1 MPSSAA
7 LTNSCRK
14 HSIPLCVAAVM
25 LSSLSAGIAH
35 SVAVAPK
42 PPLHPAGQSGVLQIL
57 VMGDSY
63 SAGNGAGGQIKPNN
77 GCYRSDLN
85 YAGQFAA
92 IIEAATGRKPQ
103 KVDNFACSGAKTS
116 DFTHKQ
122 GTRLNFA
129 LSSPQ
134 PPQLSGLK
142 NKHYDVIFL
151 TIGGND
157 LKFDAT
163 AEFCLVTLTK
173 IANQCERSL
182 KNAERLITN
191 GTLKKNIKNVLDAIH
206 KQANSDAKIVL
217 VGYPQ
222 LEGDPTYELAVGK
235 SILPRKKAPPI
246 QVGKRLNAGGTT
258 VDGIQS
264 DVVDEL
270 NAAYPANPPQF
281 SFVSVKALF
290 AGHELFANVFN
301 PNRWMIEPLIDANV
315 VNTYYHPNPMGW
327 LQEAQLLAC
336 DTRIPN
342 QKLAGTTT
350 HNPVA
355 LPFNCPTS
363 PPPPPPRPNPTR
375 LASGL
380 GHSCAVLANSTIK
393 CWGGNGE
400 VQFGATAVAVVG
412 IFGAT
417 QVSAEEN
424 HSCAL
429 LANTTIKCWG
439 YNFEGQLGD
448 GTTATSTTA
457 VAVVGITGATQIS
470 SGQKHS
476 CALLADTTIKCWGL
490 GAQGELG
497 NGSNISSSSTPV
509 AVVGITGATA
519 ISSGAFHSCA
529 LLADTTIKCWGHN
542 GYGQLGDAIHL
553 GTFDSSTTP
562 VTVVAVSGATSISSG
577 AFHSCALLADTTIK
591 CWGYNS
597 FGQLGSGTTSISSTA
612 VTVVGLTGATQIS
625 TGFGFSCAS
634 LDNTAIKCWGGNSSG
649 ELGNGSTGNPSTTP
663 GSVLGL

>member
-63 SAGNGAGGQIKPNN
+63 SAGNGAGGQINPDN

-151 TIGGND
+151 TLGGND

-246 QVGKRLNAGGTT
+246 QVGNRLNAGGTT

-336 DTRIPN
+336 DTRVPN
-342 QKLAGTTT
+342 QKLAGTST

-363 PPPPPPRPNPTR
+363 PPPPPPPTVTCADGGVHN
-375 LASGL
+375 LPFTCPPL
-380 GHSCAVLANSTIK
+380 GFPTTDHEGSI
-393 CWGGNGE
+393 
-400 VQFGATAVAVVG
+400 
-412 IFGAT
+412 IFY
-417 QVSAEEN
+417 VN
-424 HSCAL
+424 
-429 LANTTIKCWG
+429 
-439 YNFEGQLGD
+439 
-448 GTTATSTTA
+448 
-457 VAVVGITGATQIS
+457 
-470 SGQKHS
+470 
-476 CALLADTTIKCWGL
+476 L
-490 GAQGELG
+490 GASFIFPNWVSCSSAYCIVGAG
-497 NGSNISSSSTPV
+497 NDVHLFRLSD
-509 AVVGITGATA
+509 
-519 ISSGAFHSCA
+519 
-529 LLADTTIKCWGHN
+529 LRD
-542 GYGQLGDAIHL
+542 L
-553 GTFDSSTTP
+553 GTLPLSTLDP
-562 VTVVAVSGATSISSG
+562 SA
-577 AFHSCALLADTTIK
+577 AFI
-591 CWGYNS
+591 S
-597 FGQLGSGTTSISSTA
+597 FGVPADQ
-612 VTVVGLTGATQIS
+612 V
-625 TGFGFSCAS
+625 AS
-634 LDNTAIKCWGGNSSG
+634 FM
-649 ELGNGSTGNPSTTP
+649 TP
-663 GSVLGL
+663 GPP